1 MKIQHSHLFGRMVLV
16 EFNFFTRLKNMPT
29 VTDFQP
35 NFSQD
40 LAVLVLVWPLG
51 SRGFNFKQNLAI
63 VNVIFYKVIPWTA
76 PVGVFYGANV
86 VFLSEES
93 SIMLERYNWTFTC
106 PIKIFELLVRWAV
119 YEPIEIWR
127 SNILEIL
134 SHVIK
139 RTLKVS
145 AIKRILKVS
154 AIQLCTD
161 SSLFQKLPDS
171 FVKFKVLVA
180 PLWDIPLDLIW
191 WQQCLILWIFDI
203 NHRFD
208 WILVQKLSNLFAWLL
223 AIFSIVAID

>member
-1 MKIQHSHLFGRMVLV
+1 MGLSLSHLLGRVLL

-29 VTDFQP
+29 VTDFL

-51 SRGFNFKQNLAI
+51 SPGFNFKHNLAI
-63 VNVIFYKVIPWTA
+63 VNVKFYKKNPLIA
-76 PVGVFYGANV
+76 PVGVLYGANV
-86 VFLSEES
+86 VVMSEECS
-93 SIMLERYNWTFTC
+93 KLLARYNWTFTC
-106 PIKIFELLVRWAV
+106 PIKIFALLVRWAV

-127 SNILEIL
+127 SKILEIL
-134 SHVIK
+134 SHE
-139 RTLKVS
+139 
-145 AIKRILKVS
+145 IKRILKVS

-161 SSLFQKLPDS
+161 FSYSQKLPDS
-171 FVKFKVLVA
+171 FVKFKVLFA
-180 PLWDIPLDLIW
+180 PIWDIPLDLIW

-208 WILVQKLSNLFAWLL
+208 WILVQKLSNLFAWLQ